1 MASQSN
7 YNRRVNHA
15 LRDDSDAGTAAT
27 LEINPEMQKT
37 MKVVESL
44 GKEQATRNDHNN
56 RLIRMIAWVLKKI
69 ADGGIQININEIIR
83 DLTDEEKADRVNYH
97 KCKQDFIYSK
107 YPAELTK
114 LFLSD
119 PAQMYKKRASPTDP
133 LKQYSFDH
141 LRKYHDAILFGA
153 NRARQKLPAGYGQEM
168 KAFLDS
174 LKKRNARAKKEG
186 IVEEK
191 QADPISLPLYKL
203 ICRWAIQTGDTF
215 FWAFTVLLWNCM
227 ARCGNVDELRLSNF
241 VMGTDSIILQFKTT
255 KMDATGEKTSPKNI
269 YSNPFDFRICP
280 FTALGCYF
288 ALQDQHWID
297 AEKKIYS
304 LVLGQM
310 KDRHRRSIV
319 KK

>member
-1 MASQSN
+1 M
-7 YNRRVNHA
+7 
-15 LRDDSDAGTAAT
+15 GF
-27 LEINPEMQKT
+27 
-37 MKVVESL
+37 
-44 GKEQATRNDHNN
+44 
-56 RLIRMIAWVLKKI
+56 KKI

-174 LKKRNARAKKEG
+174 LKKAKCESQK
-186 IVEEK
+186 
-191 QADPISLPLYKL
+191 
-203 ICRWAIQTGDTF
+203 R
-215 FWAFTVLLWNCM
+215 
-227 ARCGNVDELRLSNF
+227 GNS
-241 VMGTDSIILQFKTT
+241 
-255 KMDATGEKTSPKNI
+255 
-269 YSNPFDFRICP
+269 
-280 FTALGCYF
+280 
-288 ALQDQHWID
+288 
-297 AEKKIYS
+297 
-304 LVLGQM
+304 
-310 KDRHRRSIV
+310 
-319 KK
+319 